1 MERASQLVRHR
12 PSGSGVFLRVRRP
25 LSKGD
30 LQLSSDAAQALIT
43 VVQRKPRMSRVV
55 FLWEACIDQR
65 CAEEMLELVG
75 AEAMRPEAAVE
86 IVNQVAQALA
96 QTKVWWKDLDK
107 QPGVP
112 VVSRDH
118 MANRLWRQA
127 MHIVRGK
134 GKAVA
139 TRSYAE
145 DGKAKKHP
153 ACQQA
158 VLQRPHRRH
167 AMSSTAVTLA

>member
-1 MERASQLVRHR
+1 
-12 PSGSGVFLRVRRP
+12 
-25 LSKGD
+25 
-30 LQLSSDAAQALIT
+30 
-43 VVQRKPRMSRVV
+43 
-55 FLWEACIDQR
+55 
-65 CAEEMLELVG
+65 MLELVG

-134 GKAVA
+134 GKA
-139 TRSYAE
+139 
-145 DGKAKKHP
+145 G
-153 ACQQA
+153 
-158 VLQRPHRRH
+158 RH
-167 AMSSTAVTLA
+167 AFVRGRREGQEAPCMSASCSTTAAQETRDVFDCRHPRLRSISELLSRTPGGDKDIRYKDI